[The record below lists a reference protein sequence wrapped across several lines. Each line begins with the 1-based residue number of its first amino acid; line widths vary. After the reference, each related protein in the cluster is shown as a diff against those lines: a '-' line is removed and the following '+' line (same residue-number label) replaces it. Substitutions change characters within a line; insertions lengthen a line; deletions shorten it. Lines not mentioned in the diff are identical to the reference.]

1 MSDNP
6 LASLQNL
13 KPLDRR
19 PAAEIIAEN
28 LLALISSGNLKA
40 GDTLP
45 TEQELGA
52 ALQVSRPVIREALRG
67 LQILGVVESRQ
78 GGRCYVTDLK
88 ASRLASPFQLIVALD
103 EENGSHLYEA
113 RVAVEGQLLIL
124 GVGRATPTAIE
135 HLEHLVREGYR
146 LTADP
151 VAFRVMDIEFH
162 RTLTGLAGNPFL
174 DRMAQSLYHI
184 GSEFR
189 RMASETPGVLDRSAV
204 EHEQIVKAIKAGD
217 ANGAAEAMRI
227 HLESIRRTTLNAM
240 RERETPNRGN
250 RRDPPKPPSTRRA
263 R

>member
-1 MSDNP
+1 MSDGP
-6 LASLQNL
+6 IASLQSL

-19 PAAEIIAEN
+19 PAAEIVAEN

-45 TEQELGA
+45 TEQELGI

-88 ASRLASPFQLIVALD
+88 ASRLASPFQLLVALD
-103 EENGSHLYEA
+103 EGNVVHLYEA
-113 RVAVEGQLLIL
+113 RVAVEGQLLML
-124 GVGRATPTAIE
+124 GVTRATADDIA

-146 LTADP
+146 LKDDP
-151 VAFRVMDIEFH
+151 VAFRVMDLEFH

-189 RMASETPGVLDRSAV
+189 RIASETPGVLARSAAEHGKIV
-204 EHEQIVKAIKAGD
+204 EAIKAKD
-217 ANGAAEAMRI
+217 AAGAAEAMRI
-227 HLESIRRTTLNAM
+227 HLESISHTTENAM
-240 RERETPNRGN
+240 R
-250 RRDPPKPPSTRRA
+250 A
-263 R
+263 